1 MSRNYRSRS
10 PRGAPRG
17 PPRSP
22 RGGGGPPPRKSKFSS
37 RFDEENLDIKEYM
50 QGLESV
56 KSSQNSKVDRKLY
69 VGNLPAGV
77 TQSQL
82 VDLLNTALINKR
94 LNSYTG
100 NPVLSAWIS
109 QDGHYA
115 FVEFRS
121 IEEANKAFSLNNYPI
136 LGQNL
141 KVGRPKT
148 YTGSQPASTTD
159 RNAIMGGYSVPTISA
174 FASAG
179 DSTKQGPLKPTKVWI
194 PSSVLCCHGLLSPRD
209 LESDASYEAALKDIS
224 ELASEQGFLLQTFA
238 PREGSHVGD
247 VYLEFYT
254 IEEARITRKFLS
266 KKAFDGKPLQ
276 ISYISSEKFH
286 ERDLDDTEDLQLLI
300 NT

>member
-1 MSRNYRSRS
+1 MSRRYRSRS
-10 PRGAPRG
+10 PRGGA
-17 PPRSP
+17 
-22 RGGGGPPPRKSKFSS
+22 PPPRKSKFSS

-56 KSSQNSKVDRKLY
+56 KSSQNTKVDRKLY

-159 RNAIMGGYSVPTISA
+159 RNAIMGGYSIPTISA
-174 FASAG
+174 FVSAG
-179 DSTKQGPLKPTKVWI
+179 DATKQGPLKPTKVWI
-194 PSSVLCCHGLLSPRD
+194 PSNVLRCHSILSEND
-209 LESDASYEAALKDIS
+209 LADEASFEATMKDIS
-224 ELASEQGFLLQTFA
+224 ALASEQGFLLQAFA
-238 PREGSHVGD
+238 PREGRYAKD
-247 VYLEFYT
+247 VFLEYYT
-254 IEEARITRKFLS
+254 IEEARVTRNFLS
-266 KKAFDGKPLQ
+266 KKRFDGKPLQ

-286 ERDLDDTEDLQLLI
+286 ERELDDTEDLQLLI

>member
-1 MSRNYRSRS
+1 V
-10 PRGAPRG
+10 
-17 PPRSP
+17 
-22 RGGGGPPPRKSKFSS
+22 
-37 RFDEENLDIKEYM
+37 DIKEYM

-82 VDLLNTALINKR
+82 VDLLNTAIINKR

-136 LGQNL
+136 LGQSL

-179 DSTKQGPLKPTKVWI
+179 DSTKQGPLKPTKVML
-194 PSSVLCCHGLLSPRD
+194 PSNVLCCHQLLAPLD
-209 LESDASYEAALKDIS
+209 LASDEAYEAALTAIGD
-224 ELASEQGFLLQTFA
+224 LAKEQGFLLQTYA
-238 PREGSHVGD
+238 PREGRHVGN
-247 VYLEFYT
+247 VYLEYYT
-254 IEEARITRKFLS
+254 TEEARVVRKFLM
-266 KKAFDGKPLQ
+266 KKSFDGKPLH
-276 ISYISSEKFH
+276 ITFISSEKFH
-286 ERDLDDTEDLQLLI
+286 ERELDESEDLQLLI

>member
-1 MSRNYRSRS
+1 MSRHYRSRS
-10 PRGAPRG
+10 PRGNA
-17 PPRSP
+17 
-22 RGGGGPPPRKSKFSS
+22 PRKSKFSS
-37 RFDEENLDIKEYM
+37 KFDEETVDIKEYM

-56 KSSQNSKVDRKLY
+56 KSSHNSKVDRKLY

-100 NPVLSAWIS
+100 NPILSAWIS

-121 IEEANKAFSLNNYPI
+121 IEEANKAFALNNYPI

-159 RNAIMGGYSVPTISA
+159 RNAIMGGYSIPTISA
-174 FASAG
+174 FTSAG
-179 DSTKQGPLKPTKVWI
+179 DSTKQGPLKPTKVSL
-194 PSSVLCCHGLLSPRD
+194 PSNVLCCHKLLGLDD
-209 LESDASYEAALKDIS
+209 LADDSKYQAALKDVTA
-224 ELASEQGFLLQTFA
+224 LASEQGFLVETYA
-238 PREGSHVGD
+238 PREGSHAGD
-247 VYLEFYT
+247 VYLEYYT
-254 IEEARITRKFLS
+254 IEEARVTRKFLT
-266 KKAFDGKPLQ
+266 KKCFDGQPLQ
-276 ISYISSEKFH
+276 ISFISGDNFH
-286 ERDLDDTEDLQLLI
+286 ERLLDDTEDLQLFI
-300 NT
+300 SS